1 VGSCMIWKWENGKC
15 GGARIGSGSGIELK
29 MKFGS
34 GIELKMKFGSGN
46 MA

>member
-1 VGSCMIWKWENGKC
+1 MGKLHDMEVGNGKW

-29 MKFGS
+29 M
-34 GIELKMKFGSGN
+34 EFGSGN

>member
-1 VGSCMIWKWENGKC
+1 MWKVKVEVGSGKLHDMEVGNGKC

-29 MKFGS
+29 MEFV
-34 GIELKMKFGSGN
+34 SGN